1 MRRIVALLWTARL
14 LMKIHGTLI
23 KWNDDRGFGF
33 VVIPQSHEEIFVHI
47 SAFPR
52 DGVRPRVG
60 ETISFEVR
68 SGPDGRKRA
77 EGVARPGARTA
88 PRKDSDA
95 SVDYKHGNSPLRA
108 AFAIA
113 IIVTL
118 GVVAYRGY
126 TSRHNI
132 GDEVVL
138 ANPQPNETADQQF
151 KCDGRT
157 QCSQMT
163 SCAEAIYFLQHCP
176 NTQMD
181 GNNDGEP
188 CEQQWCN

>member
-1 MRRIVALLWTARL
+1 MR
-14 LMKIHGTLI
+14 IHGTLK

-33 VVIPQSHEEIFVHI
+33 VVLPQSQEEIFVHI

-52 DGVRPRVG
+52 DGVRPSIG

-68 SGPDGRKRA
+68 RGPDGRKRA
-77 EGVARPGARTA
+77 EGVARPGTRT
-88 PRKDSDA
+88 RLNKDRSA
-95 SVDYKHGNSPLRA
+95 SAGEKHSPLRA
-108 AFAIA
+108 TLSAVALIA
-113 IIVTL
+113 L
-118 GVVAYRGY
+118 GLVGYSVYR
-126 TSRHNI
+126 SRHEI
-132 GDEVVL
+132 GNGALFAV
-138 ANPQPNETADQQF
+138 PQSAETAGQQF

-157 QCSQMT
+157 RCSQMT

-181 GNNDGEP
+181 GNSDGEP